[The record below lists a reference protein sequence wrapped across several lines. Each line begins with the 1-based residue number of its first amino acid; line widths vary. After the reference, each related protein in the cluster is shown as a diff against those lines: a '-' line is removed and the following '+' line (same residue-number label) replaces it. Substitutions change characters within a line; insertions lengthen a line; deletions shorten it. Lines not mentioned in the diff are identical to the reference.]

1 MFSVEGG
8 THVLTTVAGTPG
20 YLDPELANGDII
32 NNVVDLKAVEVAVP
46 CISQSL
52 ARRSSMKQVVMDL
65 NESLAI
71 EVAHKKIDHEIDQL
85 TDFAESNLPS

>member
-1 MFSVEGG
+1 M
-8 THVLTTVAGTPG
+8 THVIQW
-20 YLDPELANGDII
+20 ESFRLANGDII